1 MEYRNEDQGVMADNL
16 TEAWECAQ
24 DEMEELLDIIS
35 VQRLE
40 EILAEF
46 GLMIVPIE
54 DPTNLRYGVTIDD
67 LAD

>member
-1 MEYRNEDQGVMADNL
+1 VIQDSL
-16 TEAWECAQ
+16 TAAWEACQ

-54 DPTNLRYGVTIDD
+54 SPINYRTDEDE
-67 LAD
+67 